1 MARKRDFFD
10 TPADDQSMSLGQRAG
25 ALGEGLSKGE
35 NVDTP
40 LWGPTGKRR
49 DNQGSQTPTGVY
61 NGFYTDGDGGES
73 PIGDRWNPLADE
85 NLVSSKTLLSGD
97 YKAPTKAQRIAAM
110 ASGGI
115 NAKPYD
121 GSKYQ
126 GGEPAED
133 TRKQTAQGSIKETP
147 AWLRR
152 RSG

>member
-1 MARKRDFFD
+1 MS
-10 TPADDQSMSLGQRAG
+10 TYGDDQGIPLGQKASAG
-25 ALGEGLSKGE
+25 VGDDGLNRGKNTDKNVYGYKGSK
-35 NVDTP
+35 
-40 LWGPTGKRR
+40 R
-49 DNQGSQTPTGVY
+49 DNQGSKTPTGVY

-133 TRKQTAQGSIKETP
+133 TRKQTAQGSIKTTP
-147 AWLRR
+147 EWLRR